1 MDAKEISKKVRDYFY
16 EIHGQF
22 GVVGFRIENVL
33 YDKKENIWTIE
44 CSFLQSMM
52 APDDERVFYRV
63 IIDPQG
69 NIKNITKEPE
79 EKRKV
84 SR

>member
-33 YDKKENIWTIE
+33 YDEK
-44 CSFLQSMM
+44 
-52 APDDERVFYRV
+52 
-63 IIDPQG
+63 G
-69 NIKNITKEPE
+69 NIIGQLSVHFFNL
-79 EKRKV
+79 
-84 SR
+84 

>member
-33 YDKKENIWTIE
+33 YDEKGNIWTIE
-44 CSFLQSMM
+44 CSFL
-52 APDDERVFYRV
+52 PIYD
-63 IIDPQG
+63 G
-69 NIKNITKEPE
+69 
-79 EKRKV
+79 